1 LDDKKIPVNIS
12 STNIFLRGTLIAVI
26 ITIPSLTAFFI
37 GWYIIDDLIIAAIIG
52 VVVHFI
58 SMIFILKI
66 SKRLFA
72 SKT

>member
-1 LDDKKIPVNIS
+1 LNDKKIPENIP
-12 STNIFLRGTLIAVI
+12 STNIFLKGTFIAII

-37 GWYIIDDLIIAAIIG
+37 GWYVLDDLITASIVG

-66 SKRLFA
+66 SKRLFLPK
-72 SKT
+72 S